1 MRNGNN
7 ENKQNKIG
15 SNHIEELIEEEET
28 TKYGEFIS
36 SYFAWLGI
44 NKQKTRA
51 EELNDMTK
59 RKWTLRNFEN
69 VFQSSKK
76 LLTKIKKVL

>member
-51 EELNDMTK
+51 EELNNMTK
-59 RKWTLRNFEN
+59 NEIKNN
-69 VFQSSKK
+69 KK
-76 LLTKIKKVL
+76 S